1 MTIDEIKKID
11 EENIWHPFGPIKGG
25 DLVYHITKAEG
36 VWLHLANG
44 RKILDAISSWWV
56 NVHGHSNPELA
67 EALYAQA
74 KNLEHAIF
82 AGFTH
87 QPAAELTKNLLELLP
102 DNQQRLFFSDNGSTA
117 VEVGVKAGLQYW
129 YNRGISKKK
138 IVALEGGYHG
148 DTFGAMSL
156 AGKSDFFTAFD
167 DFMYDVTSLPF
178 PHPGKEEATI
188 NAFKEAVKDDDV
200 GLFVFEPIIQG
211 SAGMRA
217 YSPEVLNTLLDI
229 AKAHDVLTV
238 ADEVMT
244 GFWRTG
250 TFMAMEQTRHQA
262 DIICLS
268 KILSGGMMPM
278 GITSFSKT
286 ITDVYEQA
294 PRQNAFYHGHSYTG
308 NPLAC
313 AIGVKSLDMLRSD
326 YYQNQISMIRAEHS
340 KALETLKQH
349 ALVSTCT
356 VTGTI
361 LTIEIDTAEK
371 TSYFNSI
378 RDVLYK
384 AFLEKGILLRPL
396 GNIIY
401 VMPPFIIKAEELH
414 AIYDAIQDVLNDL
427 SSTQ

>member
-1 MTIDEIKKID
+1 MTLDELIQVD
-11 EENIWHPFGPIKGG
+11 NDHIWHPFGPIKGG
-25 DLVYHITKAEG
+25 DPVYHIEKAKG
-36 VWLHLANG
+36 LWLHLSDG

-67 EALYAQA
+67 TALYEQA
-74 KNLEHAIF
+74 MELEHAIF
-82 AGFTH
+82 AGFSH
-87 QPAAELTKNLLELLP
+87 KPASTLTRNLLELLP

-129 YNRGISKKK
+129 YNQGIKKKK

-167 DFMYDVTSLPF
+167 DYMYDVTSLPF
-178 PHPGKEEATI
+178 PHKGQEQQTI
-188 NAFKEAVKDDDV
+188 QAFEDVVKDDDV
-200 GLFVFEPIIQG
+200 ALFVFEPILQG

-229 AKAHDVLTV
+229 AKAHNVLTV

-250 TFMAMEQTRHQA
+250 TFMAMEQTHHQA
-262 DIICLS
+262 DIICMS

-278 GITSFSKT
+278 GITSFSKE
-286 ITDVYEQA
+286 IVDVYESS
-294 PRQNAFYHGHSYTG
+294 PRHQAFYHGHSYTG

-313 AIGVKSLDMLRSD
+313 AVGVKSLEMLRSPA
-326 YYQNQISMIRAEHS
+326 YQERISNINSTHK
-340 KALETLKQH
+340 KAQQQLDKH
-349 ALVSTCT
+349 PLVASST
-356 VTGTI
+356 VTGTV
-361 LTIEIDTAEK
+361 LSIEIDTPEK

-378 RDVLYK
+378 RDVLYN
-384 AFLEKGILLRPL
+384 AFLKKDILLRPL
-396 GNIIY
+396 GNVIY
-401 VMPPFIIKAEELH
+401 VMPPYIITTEELQF
-414 AIYDAIQDVLNDL
+414 IYDAIIEVLDDL
-427 SSTQ
+427 KQ